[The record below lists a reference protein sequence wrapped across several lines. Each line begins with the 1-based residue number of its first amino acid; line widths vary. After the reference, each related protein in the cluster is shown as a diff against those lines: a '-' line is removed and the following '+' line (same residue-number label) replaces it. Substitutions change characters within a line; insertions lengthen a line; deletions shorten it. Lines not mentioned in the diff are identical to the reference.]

1 MSVSR
6 TVPGLRDAIFDV
18 LDQLRSGEITPRAA
32 RVQLET
38 AKTICLTVACEYREL
53 QVFQKQ
59 IEIEEHV
66 KRLENHPAVIEYDT

>member
-6 TVPGLRDAIFDV
+6 TVPGLRDSMFDV
-18 LDQLRSGEITPRAA
+18 LDQLRGGKISLRAA

-38 AKTICLTVACEYREL
+38 AKTICLTVACEYKEL

-59 IEIEEHV
+59 IEVEE
-66 KRLENHPAVIEYDT
+66 RMRVIEHDVSE

>member
-6 TVPGLRDAIFDV
+6 TVPGLRDSMFDV
-18 LDQLRSGEITPRAA
+18 LDQLRSGDISLRAA

-59 IEIEEHV
+59 IEIDNHM
-66 KRLENHPAVIEYDT
+66 KRLEDQSGVIEYEV

>member
-18 LDQLRSGEITPRAA
+18 LDKLRSGDITPRAA

-38 AKTICLTVACEYREL
+38 AKTICLTVHCEYREL

-59 IEIEEHV
+59 IEIDNHM
-66 KRLENHPAVIEYDT
+66 KRLEDQSGVIEYEV